1 MKSSEMRL
9 LYIILAKLFCSI
21 WMPHFFLYKWHVFK
35 KFKNSLEACF
45 YKHCF
50 YIFIINLGENKI
62 IECLVPI
69 WKLFV
74 ERQTSGTLYRRM
86 TTGDDEWQQMT
97 MSDNEWQRVVQRM
110 GQRVVQWVTT
120 NENEW
125 QWMKI
130 SDGDWQGVIDNK
142 CQRVTANDNEWY
154 NEWKWIR
161 TSKKKSDFTGFK
173 IKQNANLVPE

>member
-50 YIFIINLGENKI
+50 YIFVINLGENKI

-69 WKLFV
+69 WKLFI
-74 ERQTSGTLYRRM
+74 ETQTSGTLYRRM
-86 TTGDDEWQQMT
+86 TTVDASGNKW
-97 MSDNEWQRVVQRM
+97 
-110 GQRVVQWVTT
+110 QWVTT
-120 NENEW
+120 
-125 QWMKI
+125 
-130 SDGDWQGVIDNK
+130 
-142 CQRVTANDNEWY
+142 NDNEWY
-154 NEWKWIR
+154 NEWGNEWYNEWQRMKTNDNEW
-161 TSKKKSDFTGFK
+161 K
-173 IKQNANLVPE
+173 